1 MPLTT
6 RLSHGDASPETI
18 SIGTRRWLVTFWP
31 LQCAVWGAY
40 SIFPIFLWLSGVFEH
55 RDALCLALLRPL
67 SGFLITSAVR
77 PLCRRFAERK
87 PSLVLLFVSLVAGNL
102 PLAALDYLG
111 SVWFLN
117 SIGIFSVDDHPP
129 HLLAGF
135 FFIRWISLV
144 AWSLLYFIAK
154 QTLHNRSLLQA
165 NRLTQM
171 EVLRA
176 QIHPHFLF
184 NALNSIVA
192 EAKNFERVREI
203 TLSLADFLR
212 FSLQTREGLEPLE
225 LELKALENYMRVQ
238 KVRFEERLDYKIDS
252 EPPAAACLAPA
263 FLILPLLEN
272 ALKYGQQT
280 SPLPLRVDVSAS
292 VRGKQLKIAV
302 KNSGRWIEPSP
313 AKSLISGIAN
323 LKKRLALLYGTH
335 AAFSI
340 EQTDDGV
347 LASLSLPITQPNS

>member
-6 RLSHGDASPETI
+6 RLSQGDDSPETI
-18 SIGTRRWLVTFWP
+18 SIGTWRWRVSFWP
-31 LQCAVWGAY
+31 LQFAVWGAY
-40 SIFPIFLWLSGVFEH
+40 SIFPIFLWLSDVFKNS
-55 RDALCLALLRPL
+55 DALCLALLRPL

-77 PLCRRFAERK
+77 PLWRRLAERK
-87 PSLVLLFVSLVAGNL
+87 PPLVLLFVILVVGNL

-117 SIGIFSVDDHPP
+117 SIGIFLVDTHPP

-154 QTLHNRSLLQA
+154 QTLHNRALVQA
-165 NRLTQM
+165 NRITQM

-192 EAKNFERVREI
+192 EAKNFEKVREI

-212 FSLQTREGLEPLE
+212 FSLQAREGLEPLE

-238 KVRFEERLDYKIDS
+238 KVRFEERLDYKIDA
-252 EPPAAACLAPA
+252 EPAAAACLAPA

-272 ALKYGQQT
+272 ALKYGQLT
-280 SPLPLRVDVSAS
+280 SPLPLRVYVAAS

-302 KNSGRWIEPSP
+302 KNSGRWIEPIP

-335 AAFSI
+335 AAFSV
-340 EQTDDGV
+340 EQTEDGV
-347 LASLSLPITQPNS
+347 IASLSLPITQPNS